1 MPKFDVILISQW
13 GLGEAREVPGKVQI
27 EAVDAIDALDRLF
40 HAQQDDRKPFPWL
53 SSMSAGDVA
62 VVDGKPWYCRACG
75 WLEITTGEFLSWLRM
90 GREAHDLLRDAFRR
104 RRVKFTPYRRVAFT
118 EEMRDKLA
126 ACRPAA
132 IKVSSGSQP

>member
-13 GLGEAREVPGKVQI
+13 GVGEAREVPGKVQI

-75 WLEITTGEFLSWLRM
+75 WLEITTGEFLSWLRTDRRDRGLGWHPEKGDDIRGM
-90 GREAHDLLRDAFRR
+90 EELAKFVHDAREGR
-104 RRVKFTPYRRVAFT
+104 
-118 EEMRDKLA
+118 
-126 ACRPAA
+126 
-132 IKVSSGSQP
+132 IQ